1 VNDDTEVTR
10 REFVRAAMAAA
21 AAGLGITLIDARAG
35 AQAAAEKT
43 QGQTLATGPVDWA
56 IDGGRASVKGPAFP
70 YGAVYFRKSN
80 PPAEDWARDH
90 ATAARVG
97 MNTFRH
103 WFLWSAIEVAP
114 GKFDW
119 ADYDR
124 MMDLAAANGLKVIV
138 AEFTTCAPEWAFRQY
153 AHARYL
159 ANDGTRANSE
169 IGSSTAVGGFPGLCL
184 DNADARAAAERFLTA
199 LVLRYREHPAL
210 LGYDIWN
217 ENSYDGGA
225 KKMNCY
231 CEATQTR
238 LREWLKAKYGTLAAA
253 GKAWGRYSWAS
264 WEDVEAPESLGG
276 YAEGLDWLEFR
287 VDDAFWMLKWR
298 VDLFRRLD
306 PHHLICAH
314 GVAGTLETLGAS
326 AHNEWRSAAMMDV
339 WGLTW
344 VASRHGNAPWMQFQA
359 MDLARAGAREK
370 PFWHAEAEGG
380 PLWMQ
385 PQVIGHVRE
394 DGRQPDAEDVRIWNL
409 ISCAAGARGI
419 LYPRWRPLLD
429 GPLFGAFGPFAMDGS
444 VTPRA
449 EMAGKV
455 ATWANGHSEL
465 WRSKPVKGEVGLV
478 FVPEAELF
486 NTVQQGEAAYYAQS
500 MKGAYQACFD
510 QNIQADFVALENIAE
525 YKLVYLAYP
534 VMLKPE
540 TVKRLVEY
548 VRGGGTLVCEGCPGY
563 FGEHGHVGTVQP
575 NMGLDALFGAREKF
589 VEFDPDLSEQLTLEV
604 QGRKVFGRYFR
615 QEYELMG
622 GTSAGTYADGSIAAV
637 ENALGNGRTL
647 LMGTFPAAGYYLHHG
662 AATRELFAGFLK
674 MAGVTQ
680 QVKVSD
686 AAVQARLHVGQ
697 GGAHVWVTN
706 PTREAKMV
714 EVTVSDAAAAELR
727 GAEDVWGGAAIAVS
741 GRSLKMTVPARD
753 AVVAELSS
761 GRNQG

>member
-1 VNDDTEVTR
+1 MNDDLEVTR
-10 REFVRAAMAAA
+10 REFVRAAAM
-21 AAGLGITLIDARAG
+21 LGVAG
-35 AQAAAEKT
+35 AVGLPLPGAEVAAPSRTEVGMA
-43 QGQTLATGPVDWA
+43 PV
-56 IDGGRASVKGPAFP
+56 FP

-114 GKFDW
+114 GRFDW

-124 MMDLAAANGLKVIV
+124 MMDLAAANGLKVII
-138 AEFTTCAPEWAFRQY
+138 AEFTTCAPEWAFHRY
-153 AHARYL
+153 ADARYR

-169 IGSSTAVGGFPGLCL
+169 IGASTAVGGFPGLCL
-184 DNADARAAAERFLTA
+184 DNEEARAAAERFLTA
-199 LVLRYREHPAL
+199 LILRYRSHPAL
-210 LGYDIWN
+210 LGYDLWN
-217 ENSYDGGA
+217 ENTYDGGGA

-231 CEATQTR
+231 CEATQAR
-238 LREWLKAKYGTLAAA
+238 LREWLKAKYGTLAAT
-253 GKAWGRYSWAS
+253 GKAWGRYSYTS
-264 WEDVEAPESLGG
+264 WDEVEAPESLGG
-276 YAEGLDWLEFR
+276 YSEGLDWLEFR
-287 VDDAFWMLKWR
+287 IDDAFRLLKWR

-306 PHHLICAH
+306 PRHLICAH
-314 GVAGTLETLGAS
+314 GVAGTLESLPSS
-326 AHNEWRSAAMMDV
+326 AHNEWRSAAMVDV

-344 VASRHGNAPWMQFQA
+344 VASRHGNTPWMQFQA
-359 MDLARAGAREK
+359 MDLARAGSRGK
-370 PFWHAEAEGG
+370 PFWHAEAEAG

-385 PQVIGHVRE
+385 PQVIGHPRE

-455 ATWANGHSEL
+455 AKWANGHREL
-465 WRSKPVKGEVGLV
+465 WWTKPVKGEVGLV

-486 NTVQQGEAAYYAQS
+486 NYVQQGDTAYYAQS
-500 MKGAYQACFD
+500 MKGAYQAFFD
-510 QNIQADFVALENIAE
+510 QNIQADFVALEDIGE

-540 TVKRLVEY
+540 TARRLVEY

-589 VEFDPDLSEQLTLEV
+589 VEFDPDLSEQMTLEV
-604 QGRKVFGRYFR
+604 KGTKIFGRYFR

-622 GTSAGTYADGSIAAV
+622 GTGVGTYADGSVAAV
-637 ENALGNGRTL
+637 ENTLGKGRTL
-647 LMGTFPAAGYYLHHG
+647 LIGTFPAAGYYLHHG
-662 AATRELFAGFLK
+662 VATRELFAGFLK

-680 QVKVSD
+680 QVTVSD
-686 AAVQARLHVGQ
+686 AAVQARVHTGE
-697 GGAHVWVTN
+697 GGAQVWVTN
-706 PTREAKMV
+706 PTREVKAV
-714 EVTVSDAAAAELR
+714 EVTLAE
-727 GAEDVWGGAAIAVS
+727 GEFATAQDVWGGAAIAVN
-741 GRSLKMTVPARD
+741 RRVLKMTVPARD
-753 AVVAELSS
+753 AVVAELGGSP
-761 GRNQG
+761 RIAM